1 MKDKKKKLLK
11 STKQWFNIFIKN
23 FPISIDT
30 LNVFFIA
37 LILSNNI
44 LQYVGLIVHNEV
56 LFSNAKSYKYCQHF
70 NSIINE
76 ARQSIRLFNITINL
90 KHSN

>member
-1 MKDKKKKLLK
+1 MALRIKTINERQKKLLK

-44 LQYVGLIVHNEV
+44 LQYVGLIVHNQV
-56 LFSNAKSYKYCQHF
+56 LFSNAKSY
-70 NSIINE
+70 IV
-76 ARQSIRLFNITINL
+76 NILTQ
-90 KHSN
+90 